1 MYNIS
6 NKIFKTMSKNATTIG
21 CLCEPHGD
29 WPPSPIITSASTVTI
44 EGKLAARVGD
54 TLAPHVNG
62 KGVVHSPSISA
73 GSSTVF
79 IEGKAAARIGDNV
92 SCGSKI
98 MNGSST
104 VIIG

>member
-1 MYNIS
+1 
-6 NKIFKTMSKNATTIG
+6 MSKNATTIG
-21 CLCEPHGD
+21 CICEPHGS
-29 WPPSPIITSASTVTI
+29 WPSSPIISSASTVFI

-54 TLAPHVNG
+54 TLAPHVNH
-62 KGVVHSPSISA
+62 KGIVHSPTISA

-79 IEGKAAARIGDNV
+79 IEGKAAARIGDSVN
-92 SCGSKI
+92 CGSKI

>member
-1 MYNIS
+1 
-6 NKIFKTMSKNATTIG
+6 MSKNATTIG
-21 CLCEPHGD
+21 CICEPHGD

-54 TLAPHVNG
+54 ILVPHVNWIG
-62 KGVVHSPSISA
+62 IVHAPLISA

-79 IEGKAAARIGDNV
+79 IEGKAAARIGDSVN
-92 SCGSKI
+92 CGSKI